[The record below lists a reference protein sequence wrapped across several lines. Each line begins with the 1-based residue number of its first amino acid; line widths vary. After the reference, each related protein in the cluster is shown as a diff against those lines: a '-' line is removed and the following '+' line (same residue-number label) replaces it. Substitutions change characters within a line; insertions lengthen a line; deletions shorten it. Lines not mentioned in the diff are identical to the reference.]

1 MLAMLLDLFQHQA
14 YADAAIVNA
23 IRRHEITGRDNA
35 LRVLLHHIL
44 IAHRFWIHLSQGLP
58 FSAEDES
65 GVPDSLDPLV
75 SQYRDTQKQE
85 REWLAQLKESDLTR
99 TLESPY
105 FPGRLIPLRE
115 ALVQVCLHSHGHR
128 SQCATRLRQLGGEP
142 PLLDFIVWAKERPAP
157 IWDESAATFC

>member
-14 YADAAIVNA
+14 YADAAMVSA
-23 IRRHEITGRDNA
+23 IRSHDIAARDEV

-58 FSAEDES
+58 FSVEDEQEA
-65 GVPDSLDPLV
+65 PDSLDLLV

-85 REWLAQLKESDLTR
+85 REWLVQLKESDLSR
-99 TLESPY
+99 TLESTF
-105 FPGRLIPLRE
+105 FPGRPILLSE
-115 ALVQVCLHSHGHR
+115 ALMQVCLHSHGHR

-142 PLLDFIVWAKERPAP
+142 PPLDFIVWVQDRPAP
-157 IWDESAATFC
+157 IWDESTSGSW